1 MFPELNLPRAPL
13 RISKSGQQY
22 LIWDEWRKK
31 QVVLTPEEWVRQ
43 HVLHHLV
50 NDLNYPSTRIAVEMQ
65 IEVHGLKRRCD
76 AVVFDMLGAPQIIL
90 ECKEPDVNLSP
101 EVVHQIAQYNSK
113 LNASWLIITN
123 GLSHFTIRIDNQHGA
138 IEILPKLLSLD
149 EIL

>member
-43 HVLHHLV
+43 HLLHHLTA
-50 NDLNYPSTRIAVEMQ
+50 DLNYPSERLAVEMQ
-65 IEVHGLKRRCD
+65 IDVNGLKRRCD
-76 AVVFDMLGAPQIIL
+76 AVIFDIHGAPQVII
-90 ECKEPDVNLSP
+90 ECKEPDVHLSP

-113 LNASWLIITN
+113 LNASWLIISN
-123 GLSHFTIRIDNQHGA
+123 GLSHFTICIDNQQGVSD
-138 IEILPKLLSLD
+138 ILPKLLSLN

>member
-65 IEVHGLKRRCD
+65 IEVNGLKRRCD
-76 AVVFDMLGAPQIIL
+76 ALVFDENGIPQMLI
-90 ECKEPDVNLSP
+90 ECKEPDVELSS
-101 EVVHQIAQYNSK
+101 EVVQQIAQYNAK
-113 LNASWLIITN
+113 LNTRWLLISN
-123 GLSHFTIRIDNQHGA
+123 GIQHCMLHIDAISGTFTMHQQILSFN
-138 IEILPKLLSLD
+138 EIL
-149 EIL
+149 

>member
-1 MFPELNLPRAPL
+1 MFPELNLPRVPL

-65 IEVHGLKRRCD
+65 IEVNGLKRRCD
-76 AVVFDMLGAPQIIL
+76 ALVFDENGIPQMLI
-90 ECKEPDVNLSP
+90 ECKEPDVELSS
-101 EVVHQIAQYNSK
+101 EVVQQIAQYNAK
-113 LNASWLIITN
+113 LNTRWLLISN
-123 GLSHFTIRIDNQHGA
+123 GIQHCMLHIDAISGTFTMHQQILSFN
-138 IEILPKLLSLD
+138 EIL
-149 EIL
+149 